1 MVDIGI
7 QNQESHFLSFPFGLF
22 GLALGLIQANLDL
35 RFLRWAHKKL
45 EIPDESLDFGW

>member
-1 MVDIGI
+1 MLVSIVHPTGR
-7 QNQESHFLSFPFGLF
+7 QVSQSHTTLV
-22 GLALGLIQANLDL
+22 LIQANLDL